1 MQSYA
6 IKYRGIMKNK
16 TKTPLKPRDFVARDL
31 LTPKYKM
38 RVVGNKKKDHRKL
51 AEILG
56 KIAC

>member
-1 MQSYA
+1 
-6 IKYRGIMKNK
+6 MKNK

-31 LTPKYKM
+31 RTPKYKM

>member
-1 MQSYA
+1 M
-6 IKYRGIMKNK
+6 MK
-16 TKTPLKPRDFVARDL
+16 TTPTPAKPRNTIARDL
-31 LTPKYKM
+31 RTPKYKM

>member
-31 LTPKYKM
+31 RTPKYKM
-38 RVVGNKKKDHRKL
+38 RVVGNKKKDHKKL

>member
-1 MQSYA
+1 
-6 IKYRGIMKNK
+6 MKKN
-16 TKTPLKPRDFVARDL
+16 TKPPAKPGNLVARDL
-31 LTPKYKM
+31 RTPKYKM